1 MSESDKSTARA
12 DLPYPGVRAQP
23 IYSPPMDNG
32 LPAYVEHGGDISGRH
47 PAEAANIRMYAFT
60 MEASRKHIDAY
71 CKRLFNVPSH
81 GSQHW
86 QAMGDFVLV
95 NFVDIPSL
103 KSADPVEKWLGIVEE
118 RELAIWMPI
127 VDVRHRRMA
136 WAIPY
141 IFVDSDMALV
151 GGRETY
157 GFPKQLGKI
166 TMPKKAF
173 VPHTLS
179 VDALSL
185 KTYGPT
191 HVASQ
196 HEVLHISNP
205 GVEEVPLV
213 RTWTTPLEMMRD
225 LALRAARPSDDPHD
239 LRIAE
244 DILALMK
251 HPFDRLADRVGELA
265 AGMLLANQLSEA
277 NILMVFL
284 KQFRDAEYTNSA
296 CYQAIVEVS
305 NAVTAFAGGGLLP
318 DGYDIDIAELAD
330 EPIMRELGIRSNP
343 QRSGVAFWL
352 EFDFTINMGRI
363 LYEAHAERHQI

>member
-1 MSESDKSTARA
+1 MNEPGRSLDGA

-32 LPAYVEHGGDISGRH
+32 LPPYVEHGGDISGRH
-47 PAEAANIRMYAFT
+47 PAEAANIRMFSFT
-60 MEASRKHIDAY
+60 LEASRKHIDEY
-71 CKRLFNVPSH
+71 CRRMFNEPSR
-81 GSQHW
+81 GTQQW
-86 QAMGDFVLV
+86 RAMGDYVLA

-103 KSADPVEKWLGIVEE
+103 KSADPAEKWLGLVRE

-127 VDVRHRRMA
+127 VDARHRRMA

-166 TMPKKAF
+166 TMPTKAF
-173 VPHTLS
+173 VPKALS

-196 HEVLHISNP
+196 HQVLRIANP
-205 GVEEVPLV
+205 TVEEVPLV
-213 RTWTTPLEMMRD
+213 RTWTTPLEMMRE
-225 LALRAARPSDDPHD
+225 LALRVARRSDAAKD
-239 LRIAE
+239 LRITE
-244 DILALMK
+244 EILGLVT

-265 AGMLLANQLSEA
+265 AGLLLANQLSEA

-305 NAVTAFAGGGLLP
+305 NAVSAFAGGGLLP
-318 DGYDIDIAELAD
+318 DGYEIDVADLAS
-330 EPIMRELGIRSNP
+330 EPILRELGIRSNP
-343 QRSGVAFWL
+343 QRSDVAFWL

-363 LYEAHAERHQI
+363 LYEAHADRHQI

>member
-1 MSESDKSTARA
+1 MSATSRSTTRGI
-12 DLPYPGVRAQP
+12 PSNVGVHAQP
-23 IYSPPMDNG
+23 IYTPPMDNG
-32 LPAYVEHGGDISGRH
+32 LPTYVEHGGEISGRH
-47 PAEAANIRMYAFT
+47 PAEASNVRMYAFT
-60 MEASRKHIDAY
+60 LEASRKHIDAY
-71 CKRLFNVPSH
+71 CKRMFNDPSG
-81 GSQHW
+81 GSQRW

-95 NFVDIPSL
+95 NFVNIPSL
-103 KSADPVEKWLGIVEE
+103 KSADPVEKWLGLVEE
-118 RELAIWMPI
+118 QELAIWIPI
-127 VDVRHRRMA
+127 VDVRHHRMA
-136 WAIPY
+136 WTIPY

-166 TMPKKAF
+166 VMPKKAT
-173 VPHTLS
+173 VPKALS
-179 VDALSL
+179 VTALSL
-185 KTYGPT
+185 KEYGPT

-196 HEVLHISNP
+196 HEVLRIANP
-205 GVEEVPLV
+205 GVEEVPLI

-239 LRIAE
+239 HRIVD
-244 DILALMK
+244 DIVSLVR
-251 HPFDRLADRVGELA
+251 HPFDDLADRVGELA
-265 AGMLLANQLSEA
+265 AGLLLANQLSEA

-284 KQFRDAEYTNSA
+284 KQFRDAEYTDSA

-305 NAVTAFAGGGLLP
+305 NAVNAFAGGGLLP

-352 EFDFTINMGRI
+352 EFDFTINMGHI
-363 LYEAHAERHQI
+363 LFEAHAERHQI

>member
-1 MSESDKSTARA
+1 MSGADRPIAGA

-23 IYSPPMDNG
+23 IYSPPMNNG
-32 LPAYVEHGGDISGRH
+32 LPPYVEHGGDISGRH
-47 PAEAANIRMYAFT
+47 PAQATNIRMFT
-60 MEASRKHIDAY
+60 FTIEASRHHIDEY
-71 CKRLFNVPSH
+71 CRRMFNEPSL
-81 GSQHW
+81 GTQHW
-86 QAMGDFVLV
+86 QAMGNYLLV
-95 NFVDIPSL
+95 NFIDIPSL
-103 KSADPVEKWLGIVEE
+103 KSADPAEKWLGIVAE

-127 VDVRHRRMA
+127 VDVRHHRMA

-166 TMPKKAF
+166 TMPKTAI
-173 VPHTLS
+173 VPKTLS

-196 HEVLHISNP
+196 HEVLRIANP
-205 GVEEVPLV
+205 RVEEEPLV
-213 RTWTTPLEMMRD
+213 RTWTTPLAMMRD

-244 DILALMK
+244 DILSLIK
-251 HPFDRLADRVGELA
+251 HPFDRLTNRVGEMA
-265 AGMLLANQLSEA
+265 AGLMLANQLSEA

-305 NAVTAFAGGGLLP
+305 NGVSGFAGGGLLP
-318 DGYDIDIAELAD
+318 DGYDIDIADLAT
-330 EPIMRELGIRSNP
+330 EPILRELGIRSNP
-343 QRSGVAFWL
+343 QRSSVAFWL
-352 EFDFTINMGRI
+352 EFDFTIDMGRI